1 MASNPLAN
9 LPLSQKEKD
18 ILFRG
23 VDAFDPDTQRGFAFA
38 MVVELKKL
46 EAKELVAV
54 NMEMHNPEN
63 SSEVA
68 FRPTQKGID
77 ESVKMGHVRSIE
89 NEANVASSETESE
102 IPMSDTT
109 TTAPVTETVASAPVA
124 ATPAPAKTP
133 RAPRASVSEF
143 EIETNVEFPG
153 SARRSGLSESYP
165 FSSLPN
171 GGSFFVEQTAD
182 RPDVVKSMGSTVT
195 SANRRYSKP
204 VEGMTRTNRKGR
216 EVPVLSY
223 ERFFVVRPGT
233 KTLPDGSTVKGARIF
248 RKDDMAPS
256 AEDQAD

>member
-1 MASNPLAN
+1 MANNPLAN
-9 LPLSQKEKD
+9 LPLSQKEKE

-46 EAKELVAV
+46 EAKQLVAV
-54 NMEMHNPEN
+54 NMDMHNPEN

-77 ESVKMGHVRSIE
+77 EAEKMGHVRSIE

-102 IPMSDTT
+102 IHMSDTT
-109 TTAPVTETVASAPVA
+109 TPAPVTETVAPAPA
-124 ATPAPAKTP
+124 KTPAKTP

-233 KTLPDGSTVKGARIF
+233 KTQPDGSTVKGARIF

>member
-1 MASNPLAN
+1 MANNPLAN
-9 LPLSQKEKD
+9 LPLSQKEKE

-46 EAKELVAV
+46 EAKEFVIV
-54 NMEMHNPEN
+54 NPEMANPEN

-102 IPMSDTT
+102 IHMSDTT
-109 TTAPVTETVASAPVA
+109 TSAPVTETVAPAPA
-124 ATPAPAKTP
+124 KTPAKTP

-233 KTLPDGSTVKGARIF
+233 KTNADGTTVKGARVF

>member
-1 MASNPLAN
+1 MANNPLAN

-109 TTAPVTETVASAPVA
+109 IPASVTETVAPAPA
-124 ATPAPAKTP
+124 KTPAKTP

>member
-1 MASNPLAN
+1 MANNPLAN
-9 LPLSQKEKD
+9 LPLSQKEKE

-46 EAKELVAV
+46 EAKEFVIV
-54 NMEMHNPEN
+54 NPEMANPEN

-102 IPMSDTT
+102 IHMSDTT
-109 TTAPVTETVASAPVA
+109 TSAPVTETVAPAPA
-124 ATPAPAKTP
+124 KTPAKTP

-233 KTLPDGSTVKGARIF
+233 KTLPDGSTVKGARVF